1 MTTVKIKLRPSISF
15 DNKLTIYYQIIHKRV
30 VRQIKTD
37 YTIFKKEW
45 DFEKSCV
52 ISSDN
57 FRKAYLISI
66 RDNME
71 WDIRRLKNIIE
82 HMENKG
88 DQYVSDDI
96 VNKFYEAIS
105 EQSFIHFMKDVIIQ
119 LKRLGKAQT
128 AENYVATLNS
138 FMRFRNGN
146 NILSD
151 EINSDLMMEYEAYL
165 KGYGISM
172 NTISF
177 YMRILRAVYNRI
189 VDKGLT
195 QQRFPFKHVYTGID
209 KTMKRAI
216 SLKEIKRIK
225 MLDLSAK
232 PSLKFARDMFMF
244 SFYTRGMSFVDMA
257 YLKRSDLKN
266 NVLSY
271 RRKKTG
277 QQFFIKWEKCMQE
290 IVGQYN
296 ATGTGFLL
304 PIVRTVGNERQQYR
318 NALRLVNNKLKIIA
332 IMAGVD
338 VNLTMYVSRHSWAN
352 IAKNQNVPIAIIS
365 EGMGHDSEATTKI
378 YLSSFDNS
386 KIDKANEKIIRNLR

>member
-1 MTTVKIKLRPSISF
+1 MATVKVKLRQSISF
-15 DNKLTIYYQIIHKRV
+15 DNKLTIYYQITHNRV
-30 VRQIKTD
+30 TRQIKTD

-45 DFEKSCV
+45 DFEKTCV

-57 FRKAYLISI
+57 FGKANLISI

-71 WDIRRLKNIIE
+71 WDIKRLKNIIE
-82 HMENKG
+82 HLENKG
-88 DQYVSDDI
+88 APYDSDDI
-96 VNKFYEAIS
+96 VNKFNEAIS
-105 EQSFIHFMKDVIIQ
+105 EQSFIHFMKDVITQ

-128 AENYVATLNS
+128 AENYAATLNS
-138 FMRFRNGN
+138 FMRFRNSN

-151 EINSDLMMEYEAYL
+151 EISSDLIMEYEAYL
-165 KGYGISM
+165 KGNGITL

-189 VDKGLT
+189 VEKGLT

-225 MLDLSAK
+225 MLHLSAK

-244 SFYTRGMSFVDMA
+244 SFYTRGMSFIDMA
-257 YLKRSDLKN
+257 YLKQSDLKN
-266 NVLSY
+266 NILSY

-290 IVGQYN
+290 IVCQYT

-304 PIVRTVGNERQQYR
+304 PIIRTVGNERQQYR
-318 NALRLVNNKLKIIA
+318 NLRLH
-332 IMAGVD
+332 
-338 VNLTMYVSRHSWAN
+338 SRFPW
-352 IAKNQNVPIAIIS
+352 
-365 EGMGHDSEATTKI
+365 
-378 YLSSFDNS
+378 
-386 KIDKANEKIIRNLR
+386 